1 MSEYTYKRQ
10 TAEDIKLSEE
20 NEKAVQEFL
29 ELMKKD
35 IRQTV
40 KELKAAGYTDEQI
53 NQGFNQATAQL
64 FYGVQSYRPGGI
76 VAADF
81 RPEFKTVDG
90 VRVCTNANPCEV
102 ALDMQKLENLKREF
116 GI

>member
-1 MSEYTYKRQ
+1 MAQYTYKRQ
-10 TAEDIKLSEE
+10 TAQDIELSEE

-29 ELMKKD
+29 KLIADD
-35 IRQTV
+35 IRKTV
-40 KELKAAGYTDEQI
+40 KELKDAGYTDEQI

-64 FYGVQSYRPGGI
+64 FYGVQIYRPGGI

-102 ALDMQKLENLKREF
+102 VLDTQKIKDAL

>member
-1 MSEYTYKRQ
+1 MAQYTYKRQ

-29 ELMKKD
+29 ELMAND
-35 IRQTV
+35 IRKTV
-40 KELKAAGYTDEQI
+40 KELKDAGYTDEQI
-53 NQGFNQATAQL
+53 TQGFNQATAQL

-81 RPEFKTVDG
+81 RQEFKTVDG

-102 ALDMQKLENLKREF
+102 VLDTQKIKEAL

>member
-1 MSEYTYKRQ
+1 MAQYTYKRQ

-29 ELMKKD
+29 ELMAND
-35 IRQTV
+35 IRKTV
-40 KELKAAGYTDEQI
+40 KELKDAGYTDEQI

-102 ALDMQKLENLKREF
+102 VLDTQKIKDAL